1 MNLSRPILPQAKELF
16 DVQSYSSPSREAFI
30 AFIKNP
36 CGLVGFLLL
45 GAILIFTIFGPIFYT
60 IDPFEISGGPFSPP
74 GEELPLGTDYLGRD
88 MLAGIMNGGRVSL
101 AVGLVSALLTVVIG
115 IFFGS
120 FSGFFGGRLD
130 RLLMKITEFFQVLPT
145 LLFVMVLVTVFS
157 PSITTVTL
165 AIGVSNWMSVARL
178 TRAEFLRLKERDF
191 VKSVIASGGGTGHLI
206 LKTILPNALS
216 PIIVETAFDISW
228 AILLEGSLSFLGL
241 GDPNRMSWG
250 LIIGQNKNYV
260 LDAWWTVVMPGSAIF
275 LAVLSICLIG
285 DGLNDALNPQL
296 RRR

>member
-1 MNLSRPILPQAKELF
+1 MKLSPFALSEAKE
-16 DVQSYSSPSREAFI
+16 SYKIQTISPGRQAWI

-36 CGLVGFLLL
+36 SGLVGTILLSS
-45 GAILIFTIFGPIFYT
+45 ILIFTIFGPVLYAT
-60 IDPFEISGGPFSPP
+60 DPFEISGMPFSSP
-74 GEELPLGTDYLGRD
+74 GEELPLGSDYLGRD
-88 MLAGIMNGGRVSL
+88 MLAGIMSGGRASL
-101 AVGLVSALLTVVIG
+101 AVGMVSALLTVVIG
-115 IFFGS
+115 IFVGS
-120 FSGFFGGRLD
+120 FSGFFGGRID
-130 RLLMKITEFFQVLPT
+130 MALMKVTEFFQVLPT

-157 PSITTVTL
+157 PSIVTITL
-165 AIGVSNWMSVARL
+165 AIGVSNWMAVARL
-178 TRAEFLRLKERDF
+178 TRAEFLRLKGRDY
-191 VKSVIASGGGTGHLI
+191 VKSVIAAGAGSGHLM

-216 PIIVETAFDISW
+216 PIIVEAAFDISW